1 MPSMQRRQLL
11 HLGWAAGM
19 AGLLSTASANAAAA
33 AASEPGTVLLMRH
46 AQTDPG
52 TGDPPGFALGQ
63 CSTQRNLSAEGRAQ
77 AKRIGVLLQQQGLG
91 PQRVRS
97 SAWCRCLDTATLA
110 FGKVEPWEAL
120 NSFFE
125 GGDTQGAQTAA
136 LRKALAAVPAG
147 QVEVWVTHQVNITAL
162 TGVYPASGEVLV
174 LRKGNAADGVPA
186 VLRRIKG

>member
-1 MPSMQRRQLL
+1 MPGMQRRQLLL
-11 HLGWAAGM
+11 HLGWAAGT
-19 AGLLSTASANAAAA
+19 AGLLRPTAHAA
-33 AASEPGTVLLMRH
+33 EPGTVLLMRH

-63 CSTQRNLSAEGRAQ
+63 CSTQRNLSADGRAQ
-77 AKRIGVLLQQQGLG
+77 ARRIGALLKQQGLT

-97 SAWCRCLDTATLA
+97 SAWCRCQDTATLA
-110 FGKVEPWEAL
+110 FGQMEPWEAL

-147 QVEVWVTHQVNITAL
+147 QVEAWVTHQVNITAL
-162 TGVYPASGEVLV
+162 TGIYPASGEVLV
-174 LRKGNAADGVPA
+174 LRRGDGADGAPMV
-186 VLRRIKG
+186 VRRIKG

>member
-1 MPSMQRRQLL
+1 MDRMQRRQLL
-11 HLGWAAGM
+11 RLGSAASL
-19 AGLLSTASANAAAA
+19 AGALFSTAASSSYAAT
-33 AASEPGTVLLMRH
+33 EPGTVLLMRH

-77 AKRIGVLLQQQGLG
+77 AQRIGALLKQQGLA

-97 SAWCRCLDTATLA
+97 SAWCRCQDTAMLA
-110 FGKVEPWEAL
+110 FGQMEPWDAL
-120 NSFFE
+120 NSFFD

-136 LRKALAAVPAG
+136 LRKALAAVPTG

-162 TGVYPASGEVLV
+162 TGIYPASGEVLV
-174 LRKGNAADGVPA
+174 LRRGDGVDGAPM

>member
-19 AGLLSTASANAAAA
+19 AGLLSTASANATAAGA
-33 AASEPGTVLLMRH
+33 AEPGTVLLMRH

-77 AKRIGVLLQQQGLG
+77 AKRIGALLQQQGLV

-125 GGDTQGAQTAA
+125 RGDTQGAQTAA

-174 LRKGNAADGVPA
+174 LRKGNAADGAPV
-186 VLRRIKG
+186 VLRRIRA